1 MAYTVK
7 LIETPYLI
15 RQITYNKPVP
25 QVSKQRDTYAKDIT
39 GTKQDI
45 SIRRTKDRLA
55 LTIQCNV
62 KKYSKFIT
70 FTTREL
76 ITRTE
81 FLKRWNNFTKY
92 FYREYGYRIK
102 YSAVMETQKR
112 GAWHIHCMAYN
123 LTHKLDIKRL
133 CELWQPK
140 HTDYNSVDVKVI
152 DSHLN
157 AFKYVIKYLT
167 KEEVQI
173 NKKAVLNSHKLE
185 QPTIIETD
193 RIDLSSINGVPD
205 FVKSWS
211 VYHGNIDADKL
222 DGGLK
227 DYRMNSATMIEWHR
241 LKVRSERIV
250 KTDVSVHSAPSL

>member
-1 MAYTVK
+1 MSYTVK

-15 RQITYNKPVP
+15 RQITYQKPVP
-25 QVSKQRDTYAKDIT
+25 QVSKQRDTYEKNIQ
-39 GTKQDI
+39 GTKLDR
-45 SIRRTKDRLA
+45 SIQRTKDTLA

-62 KKYSKFIT
+62 QRYSKFIT

-76 ITRTE
+76 IPRSE
-81 FLKRWNNFTKY
+81 FLKRWNTFTKY